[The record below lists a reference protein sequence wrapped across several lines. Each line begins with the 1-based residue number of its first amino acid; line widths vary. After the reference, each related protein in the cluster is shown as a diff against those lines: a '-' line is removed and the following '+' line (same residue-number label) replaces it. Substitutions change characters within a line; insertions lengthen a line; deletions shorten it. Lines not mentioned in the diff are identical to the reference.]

1 MVDYSVMDHFFSFGI
16 AYITGGLVFIGII
29 VTCFTILQDH
39 FTMKNLLIFRL
50 VCWSLRV
57 WASDSKTLRWF
68 QGELIKGYFC
78 NGDYCVFGD
87 VETGARTSKPSFVN
101 PAKRTKS
108 SVPKI
113 PSKMNPFNKN
123 KKHIETCDQAIQNV

>member
-1 MVDYSVMDHFFSFGI
+1 M
-16 AYITGGLVFIGII
+16 
-29 VTCFTILQDH
+29 
-39 FTMKNLLIFRL
+39 
-50 VCWSLRV
+50 
-57 WASDSKTLRWF
+57 WAIYD
-68 QGELIKGYFC
+68 ELIKGYFC

>member
-1 MVDYSVMDHFFSFGI
+1 MKKSDNILGLSVD
-16 AYITGGLVFIGII
+16 
-29 VTCFTILQDH
+29 
-39 FTMKNLLIFRL
+39 N
-50 VCWSLRV
+50 
-57 WASDSKTLRWF
+57 SDSKERRWLSC
-68 QGELIKGYFC
+68 ELIKGYFC

-87 VETGARTSKPSFVN
+87 VETCARTSKPSFVN
-101 PAKRTKS
+101 PAKRTQS

>member
-1 MVDYSVMDHFFSFGI
+1 MFDTLGWFHNCDLLYNFTGPFHHKKYSQIPSRFVNRKECSMMVVNHWWY
-16 AYITGGLVFIGII
+16 
-29 VTCFTILQDH
+29 
-39 FTMKNLLIFRL
+39 
-50 VCWSLRV
+50 
-57 WASDSKTLRWF
+57 
-68 QGELIKGYFC
+68 GELIKGYFC

-108 SVPKI
+108 SVP
-113 PSKMNPFNKN
+113 SKMNPFNKN